1 MKIVYDRLGLKVPAM
16 GFGLL
21 QLAPDQPDATAF
33 AVMTEALEHGLSF
46 FDTADRYHDGENEN
60 LLGRFLRTVERDKVT
75 VCTKYGSLASGPDGL
90 PAVNNDPA
98 YIAEACEASL
108 KRLGV
113 EVIDLY
119 YMHRRDPSVPIA
131 ESVGAMS
138 RLVEEGKVRA
148 LGLSEVAA
156 STLREAHEVH
166 PIAAVQSEYSL
177 WHRDLERDVIPTC
190 RELGIMLVPFSPLG
204 RSFLAG
210 TMTETNFKAGDLRA
224 TLPRFQPDA
233 MAKNQQLVDEL
244 KGFAAERGVSPAQV
258 ALAFVVAKSTPEAPV
273 VPIPGTKTIRYIA
286 QNAAALELT
295 LSPDEIGWLETLFAA
310 DRIVGERYSPVE
322 AARAGL

>member
-1 MKIVYDRLGLKVPAM
+1 MEIVYDRFGLKVPAM

-21 QLAPDQPDATAF
+21 QLAPSQPDAHAF
-33 AVMTEALEHGLSF
+33 AVMSAALEHGMSF

-60 LLGRFLRTVERDKVT
+60 LFGRFLKTVERDRVL

-98 YIAEACEASL
+98 YIAQACEASL
-108 KRLGV
+108 NRLGV

-119 YMHRRDPSVPIA
+119 YMHRRDPNVPIA

-156 STLREAHEVH
+156 STLREAHAVH

-190 RELGIMLVPFSPLG
+190 QELGTMLVPFSPLG

-210 TMTETNFKAGDLRA
+210 TMTETNFKPGDLRA
-224 TLPRFQPDA
+224 TLPRFQPEA
-233 MAKNQQLVDEL
+233 MAQNQRLVDEL
-244 KGFAAERGVSPAQV
+244 GTFAAARGVTSAQV
-258 ALAFVVAKSTPEAPV
+258 ALAFVIAKSTPNAPV
-273 VPIPGTKTIRYIA
+273 VPIPGTKTIRYIE
-286 QNAAALELT
+286 QNAAALSVS
-295 LSPDEIGWLETLFAA
+295 LSPEDIAWLEALFAA
-310 DRIVGERYSPVE
+310 DRIVGERYSAVE